1 MVDGSTFLRS
11 IDKLPVVVQGE
22 CKIKCL
28 ELQIPSLFT
37 FGDIRST
44 FFVRKYES
52 RTKKHWHILLDAI
65 ARI

>member
-44 FFVRKYES
+44 FFVRKY
-52 RTKKHWHILLDAI
+52 
-65 ARI
+65 